1 MAPRKRKQPERK
13 RGGRPRPGI
22 ALRGLALAGQ
32 GLGRCAVLAGRLI
45 VHHPV
50 GAGGLAT
57 FAVVFSFVAANA
69 MWYQH
74 GNHPS
79 PLLRTRVP
87 LVGPEVAE
95 RLAAANGEAVEPRK
109 VTTFVIER
117 EGETKSVQV
126 KDTVGERES
135 SEQRMPRSPESVSDV
150 GAALPPPALVAD
162 VQKEL
167 ARLGLY
173 VGTPDGRS
181 GPKTE
186 SAILRFEKRAGR
198 SETGLASVDLL
209 QALRAAPGSEMAI
222 VAPDNRPY
230 SDPKS
235 TPAEVDPVAAAIRT
249 AEEDAT
255 LTPRAEIP
263 VSSELVMSIQK
274 GLSNLA
280 YADIV
285 VDGVAGDQTRAAIRH
300 FEKHYRLPQTG
311 EPNGKVLD
319 KLKEIG
325 AL

>member
-13 RGGRPRPGI
+13 KAARNRPGLT
-22 ALRGLALAGQ
+22 LRGLAAAARGLAF
-32 GLGRCAVLAGRLI
+32 AGRMMARR
-45 VHHPV
+45 PV
-50 GAGGLAT
+50 AAGGSAA
-57 FAVVFSFVAANA
+57 FIVVFSFVATNA

-74 GNHPS
+74 GAHPS

-95 RLAAANGEAVEPRK
+95 RLAAAKGEPVEPRN

-117 EGETKSVQV
+117 EGA
-126 KDTVGERES
+126 ERSENVDDATAADAELSEHAKGAS
-135 SEQRMPRSPESVSDV
+135 SAH
-150 GAALPPPALVAD
+150 AAASTLVAD

-173 VGTPDGRS
+173 DGAPDGRT
-181 GPKTE
+181 GPKT
-186 SAILRFEKRAGR
+186 SAAILRFERQAGR
-198 SETGLASVDLL
+198 KQSGEASDELL
-209 QALRAAPGSEMAI
+209 RALRATDDAGLAVATPG
-222 VAPDNRPY
+222 DRPY
-230 SDPKS
+230 SDPKAA
-235 TPAEVDPVAAAIRT
+235 PAEVDPVAAAIRT
-249 AEEDAT
+249 AEEDKS
-255 LTPRAEIP
+255 LVPRAEIP
-263 VSSELVMSIQK
+263 ISSDMVVSIQK

-311 EPNGKVLD
+311 EPNVKVLK

>member
-13 RGGRPRPGI
+13 RAAQARPGL
-22 ALRGLALAGQ
+22 ALRGLAAGARGLAF
-32 GLGRCAVLAGRLI
+32 AGSVMAR
-45 VHHPV
+45 HPV
-50 GAGGLAT
+50 GAGGSAA
-57 FAVVFSFVAANA
+57 FVVVFSFVAANA

-74 GNHPS
+74 GAHPS

-95 RLAAANGEAVEPRK
+95 RLAAANGEPVEPRN

-117 EGETKSVQV
+117 ERAEGPGNG
-126 KDTVGERES
+126 D
-135 SEQRMPRSPESVSDV
+135 DAAA
-150 GAALPPPALVAD
+150 AALATSTLTAD
-162 VQKEL
+162 IQREL

-173 VGTPDGRS
+173 DGAPDGRT
-181 GPKTE
+181 GPKT
-186 SAILRFEKRAGR
+186 SAAILRFEKQTGR
-198 SETGLASVDLL
+198 MQSGEASDDLL
-209 QALRAAPGSEMAI
+209 QALRATHDTDLAVVTPG
-222 VAPDNRPY
+222 DRPY

-235 TPAEVDPVAAAIRT
+235 GPAEVDPVAAAIRT
-249 AEEDAT
+249 AEEDKA
-255 LTPRAEIP
+255 LLPRADIA
-263 VSSELVMSIQK
+263 VSSELVVSIQK

-311 EPNGKVLD
+311 EPNAKVLK

>member
-13 RGGRPRPGI
+13 RAARNRPGV
-22 ALRGLALAGQ
+22 ALRGLAVAARGLAF
-32 GLGRCAVLAGRLI
+32 AGRMMAR
-45 VHHPV
+45 HPV
-50 GAGGLAT
+50 GAGGSAA
-57 FAVVFSFVAANA
+57 FVVVFSFVAANA

-74 GNHPS
+74 GAHPS

-95 RLAAANGEAVEPRK
+95 RLAAAKGEPVERRN

-117 EGETKSVQV
+117 EGAERSETIGDAAAAQDEPDEQAK
-126 KDTVGERES
+126 TAS
-135 SEQRMPRSPESVSDV
+135 SASP
-150 GAALPPPALVAD
+150 LVAD

-173 VGTPDGRS
+173 DGAPDGRS
-181 GPKTE
+181 GPKT
-186 SAILRFEKRAGR
+186 SAAILRFEKQAGR
-198 SETGLASVDLL
+198 MQSGEASDELL
-209 QALRAAPGSEMAI
+209 QALRAAGDTGRAVATPG
-222 VAPDNRPY
+222 DRPY
-230 SDPKS
+230 SDPKAA
-235 TPAEVDPVAAAIRT
+235 PAEVDPIAAAIRT
-249 AEEDAT
+249 AEEDKT
-255 LTPRAEIP
+255 LLPRADIP
-263 VSSELVMSIQK
+263 VSSEMVVSIQK

-311 EPNGKVLD
+311 EPNAKVLK

>member
-13 RGGRPRPGI
+13 RGGRPRPGL

-45 VHHPV
+45 AHHPV
-50 GAGGLAT
+50 GAGGSAA

-69 MWYQH
+69 MWYQP
-74 GNHPS
+74 GTHPS

-95 RLAAANGEAVEPRK
+95 RLAAANGEAVELRK

-117 EGETKSVQV
+117 EGEVETQQV
-126 KDTVGERES
+126 NDTVAAQGG
-135 SEQRMPRSPESVSDV
+135 SPERPTETMPEM
-150 GAALPPPALVAD
+150 GAALPSALVAD
-162 VQKEL
+162 VQREL

-173 VGTPDGRS
+173 GGKPDGRS
-181 GPKTE
+181 GPKTA

-198 SETGLASVDLL
+198 METGVASSDLL
-209 QALRAAPGSEMAI
+209 QALRAEHGSELA
-222 VAPDNRPY
+222 VAAPSNRPY
-230 SDPKS
+230 SDPK
-235 TPAEVDPVAAAIRT
+235 TMAAEIDSVAAAIRT
-249 AEEDAT
+249 AEGDAT
-255 LTPRAEIP
+255 LIPRAEIP
-263 VSSELVMSIQK
+263 VSSELVMNIQK

-311 EPNGKVLD
+311 EPNGKVLE